1 METRATSRAV
11 DFAMPSDNGT
21 LTVLRRKL
29 AFRAWHRGTCEA
41 DLMLGGFAD
50 RYLTNLAAEELG
62 QFERLLE
69 EDDPEIVGWM
79 SGRQTIP
86 SEHDNRVMAL
96 LRRFSLAVSA
106 SLPLGSDEPWASRPK
121 SSAKG
126 TSIARLATQRW

>member
-1 METRATSRAV
+1 METLGASRAI

-41 DLMLGGFAD
+41 DLLLGGFAD
-50 RYLTNLAAEELG
+50 QYLANLAAEELG

-96 LRRFSLAVSA
+96 LRRYSPAVSA
-106 SLPLGSDEPWASRPK
+106 
-121 SSAKG
+121 
-126 TSIARLATQRW
+126 